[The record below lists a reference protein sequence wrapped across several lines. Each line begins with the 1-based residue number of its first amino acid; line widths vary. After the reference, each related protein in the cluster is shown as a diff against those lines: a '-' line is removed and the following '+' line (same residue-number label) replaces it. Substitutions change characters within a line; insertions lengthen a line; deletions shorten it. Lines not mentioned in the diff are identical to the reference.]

1 MEGGRIKMR
10 FEGKVAIIT
19 GAGRGIGKAIAERL
33 ASEGA
38 DVVVCDIDKEA
49 AERTAEEIRSK
60 YSVKAIAI
68 SADVA
73 KEGDVNSMV
82 EETIK
87 NFGRVD
93 FLINNAGIT
102 KDSLLLRMS
111 EEEWDKVIAVDLKSV
126 FLCTRAVIR
135 HMMRQ
140 RFGRIVNISSVIGLR
155 GNVGQA
161 NYASAKAGIIGF
173 TKSSA
178 RELAGRNITVNAVA
192 PGYIQTEMTE
202 RLPQD
207 VREEMLK
214 QVPLGRPGQPEDVA
228 GVVAFLC
235 SEDASYITGE
245 IIRVDGGM
253 AM

>member
-1 MEGGRIKMR
+1 MR

-38 DVVVCDIDKEA
+38 DVVICDVDKEA

-73 KEGDVNSMV
+73 NEGDVNSMV

-173 TKSSA
+173 TKSAA

-202 RLPQD
+202 RLPQE
-207 VREEMLK
+207 VKEEMLK

>member
-1 MEGGRIKMR
+1 MR

-38 DVVVCDIDKEA
+38 DVVICDVDKEA
-49 AERTAEEIRSK
+49 AERAAEEIRSK

-73 KEGDVNSMV
+73 NEGDVNSMV

-102 KDSLLLRMS
+102 RDSLLLRMS

-140 RFGRIVNISSVIGLR
+140 KFGRIVNISSVIGLR

-173 TKSSA
+173 TKSAA

-202 RLPQD
+202 RLPQE
-207 VREEMLK
+207 VKEEMLK
-214 QVPLGRPGQPEDVA
+214 QVPLGRPGLPEDVA

>member
-1 MEGGRIKMR
+1 MR

>member
-1 MEGGRIKMR
+1 MR

-38 DVVVCDIDKEA
+38 DVVICDVDKEA

-73 KEGDVNSMV
+73 NEGDVNSMV

-102 KDSLLLRMS
+102 RDSLLLRMS

-173 TKSSA
+173 TKSAA

-202 RLPQD
+202 RLPQE
-207 VREEMLK
+207 VKEEMLK

>member
-1 MEGGRIKMR
+1 MR

-38 DVVVCDIDKEA
+38 DVVICDVDKEA

-73 KEGDVNSMV
+73 NEGDVNSMV

-102 KDSLLLRMS
+102 RDSLLLRMS

-173 TKSSA
+173 TKSAA

-202 RLPQD
+202 RLPQE
-207 VREEMLK
+207 VKEEMLK
-214 QVPLGRPGQPEDVA
+214 QVPLGRPGLPEDVA

>member
-1 MEGGRIKMR
+1 MR

-38 DVVVCDIDKEA
+38 DVVICDIDKEA
-49 AERTAEEIRSK
+49 AEKTAEEIKSK
-60 YSVKAIAI
+60 YPVKAIAI
-68 SADVA
+68 YADVA
-73 KEGDVNSMV
+73 NEEDVNSMV

-140 RFGRIVNISSVIGLR
+140 KFGRIVNISSVIGLR

-161 NYASAKAGIIGF
+161 NYASAKAGITGF
-173 TKSSA
+173 TKSVA

-202 RLPQD
+202 RLPQE
-207 VREEMLK
+207 VKEEMLK

>member
-1 MEGGRIKMR
+1 MR

-19 GAGRGIGKAIAERL
+19 GAGRGIGRAIAERL

-38 DVVVCDIDKEA
+38 DVVICDIDKEA

-73 KEGDVNSMV
+73 NEGDVNSMV

-102 KDSLLLRMS
+102 RDSLLLRMS

-173 TKSSA
+173 TKSAA

-202 RLPQD
+202 RLPQE
-207 VREEMLK
+207 VKEEMLK

>member
-1 MEGGRIKMR
+1 MR

-38 DVVVCDIDKEA
+38 DVVICDIDEEA
-49 AERTAEEIRSK
+49 AERTAEEIKNK

-68 SADVA
+68 RADVA
-73 KEGDVNSMV
+73 NGEEVNSMV

-87 NFGRVD
+87 NFARID

-102 KDSLLLRMS
+102 RDSLLLRMS
-111 EEEWDKVIAVDLKSV
+111 EEEWEKVISVDLKSV
-126 FLCTRAVIR
+126 FLCTKAVVR

-140 RFGRIVNISSVIGLR
+140 RFGRVVNISSVIGLR

-161 NYASAKAGIIGF
+161 NYSAAKAGIIGF
-173 TKSSA
+173 TKSIA

-202 RLPQD
+202 RLPQE
-207 VREEMLK
+207 VKEEMLK

-235 SEDASYITGE
+235 SDDASYITGE

>member
-1 MEGGRIKMR
+1 MR

-38 DVVVCDIDKEA
+38 DVVICDIDKEA

-60 YSVKAIAI
+60 YSVKAMAI

-73 KEGDVNSMV
+73 NEGDVNSMV

-140 RFGRIVNISSVIGLR
+140 KFGRIVNISSVIGLR

-173 TKSSA
+173 TKSAA

-202 RLPQD
+202 RLPQE
-207 VREEMLK
+207 VKEEMLK

>member
-1 MEGGRIKMR
+1 MR

-38 DVVVCDIDKEA
+38 DVVICDIDKEA

-73 KEGDVNSMV
+73 NEGDVNSMV

-155 GNVGQA
+155 GNVGQV

-173 TKSSA
+173 TKSAA

-202 RLPQD
+202 RLPQE
-207 VREEMLK
+207 VKEEMLK
-214 QVPLGRPGQPEDVA
+214 QVPLGRPGLPEDVA

>member
-1 MEGGRIKMR
+1 MR

-38 DVVVCDIDKEA
+38 DVVICDVDKEA

-73 KEGDVNSMV
+73 NEGDVNSMV

-102 KDSLLLRMS
+102 RDSLLLRMS

-173 TKSSA
+173 TKSAA

-207 VREEMLK
+207 VKEEMLK
-214 QVPLGRPGQPEDVA
+214 QVPLGRPGLPEDVA

>member
-1 MEGGRIKMR
+1 MR

-38 DVVVCDIDKEA
+38 DVVICDVDKEA

-73 KEGDVNSMV
+73 NEGDVNSMV

-102 KDSLLLRMS
+102 RDSLLLRMS

-140 RFGRIVNISSVIGLR
+140 KFGRIVNISSVIGLR

-161 NYASAKAGIIGF
+161 NYASAKAGIIGL
-173 TKSSA
+173 TKSAA

-202 RLPQD
+202 KLPQE
-207 VREEMLK
+207 VKEEMLK
-214 QVPLGRPGQPEDVA
+214 QVPLGRPGLPEDVA

>member
-1 MEGGRIKMR
+1 MR

-38 DVVVCDIDKEA
+38 DVVICDVDKEA

-73 KEGDVNSMV
+73 NEGDVNSMV

-102 KDSLLLRMS
+102 RDSLLLRMS

-173 TKSSA
+173 TKSAA

-202 RLPQD
+202 RLPQE
-207 VREEMLK
+207 VKEEMLK
-214 QVPLGRPGQPEDVA
+214 QVPLGRPGLPDDVA

>member
-1 MEGGRIKMR
+1 MR
-10 FEGKVAIIT
+10 FERKVAIIT

-38 DVVVCDIDKEA
+38 NVVICDIDKEA

-60 YSVKAIAI
+60 YSTKAIAI
-68 SADVA
+68 CADVA
-73 KEGDVNSMV
+73 NEEEVNSMV
-82 EETIK
+82 EETIR
-87 NFGRVD
+87 NFAEID

-126 FLCTRAVIR
+126 FLCTKAVIR

-161 NYASAKAGIIGF
+161 NYSAAKAGIIGF
-173 TKSSA
+173 TKSVA

-202 RLPQD
+202 RLPQE
-207 VREEMLK
+207 VKEEMLK

-235 SEDASYITGE
+235 SEDASYVTGE

>member
-1 MEGGRIKMR
+1 MKR
-10 FEGKVAIIT
+10 FEGRVAIIT
-19 GAGRGIGKAIAERL
+19 GAGRGIGKAIAERF

-38 DVVVCDIDKEA
+38 DVVICDIDKEA
-49 AERTAEEIRSK
+49 IAKVAEEIRDK
-60 YSVKAIAI
+60 YSVKVI
-68 SADVA
+68 SIPADVS
-73 KEGDVNSMV
+73 KEEDVNALV
-82 EETIK
+82 EETVR
-87 NFGRVD
+87 NFGKVD

-102 KDSLLLRMS
+102 RDSLILRMS

-126 FLCTRAVIR
+126 FLCTKAVAR

-140 RFGRIVNISSVIGLR
+140 RYGRIVNISSVIGLR

-161 NYASAKAGIIGF
+161 NYAAAKAGIVGF
-173 TKSSA
+173 TKSVA
-178 RELAGRNITVNAVA
+178 RELAGRNINVNAVA

-202 RLPQD
+202 RLPNE
-207 VREEMLK
+207 VKEGMLK